1 MTLDHLATIAREG
14 DRLAAMPA
22 DALSAPVPT
31 VPGWTLEHVV
41 RHTGKVHR
49 WVASVLRA
57 GPGVDVARIARE
69 DVTSLPKGPDALE
82 AYRDSLRDVIEVLKE
97 TDPERPTETFVGL
110 RTAAFWSRRTAHEVS
125 VHRIDAA
132 DAVHAAGG
140 PVPEPLDAES
150 SADGIA
156 ELTELQ
162 YRFRLAADRID
173 PAAVGSTVHLHA
185 TDRADVEWVI
195 TLGEDGVTAHRGHEK
210 SSVAL
215 RGDTAALYL
224 TLWRRRPVEALD
236 TVGDLAVARVLLEAS
251 RF

>member
-31 VPGWTLEHVV
+31 VPGWTLEHAV

-49 WVASVLRA
+49 WVTGVLRA
-57 GPGVDVARIARE
+57 GPGADVTRIAKE
-69 DVTSLPKGPDALE
+69 DTASLPKGAAALE
-82 AYRDSLRDVIEVLKE
+82 AYRDSLHALLDVLRA
-97 TDPERPTETFVGL
+97 TDPDTPTETFVGL
-110 RTAAFWSRRTAHEVS
+110 RTAAFWTRRTAHEVS

-140 PVPEPLDAES
+140 PDPEPLDAVS
-150 SADGIA
+150 AADGIA

-162 YRFRLAADRID
+162 YVHRLPGDRLA
-173 PAAVGSTVHLHA
+173 PGTHGSTVHLHG
-185 TDRADVEWVI
+185 TDDAAAEWLL
-195 TLGEDGVTAHRGHEK
+195 TLGPEGVTARPGHEK
-210 SSVAL
+210 ATVAL
-215 RGDTAALYL
+215 RGPTADLYL
-224 TLWRRRPVEALD
+224 VLWRRRPLDLLTVFGDRTVAEA
-236 TVGDLAVARVLLEAS
+236 LLEAS